1 MEPAQRIRNAVA
13 AVSALRVAAAE
24 NSELGKAVTEVKRI
38 QSQRFSGT
46 YTDLLHGTQ
55 YREAARFFL
64 KELYSEGDYSDRDAQ
79 FSRIAGALQRL
90 LPQHAVATAVALA
103 ELHVLTEQLDHDMAI
118 AWLDVG
124 VLAGAKTPAAHYI
137 AAWRKVE
144 RRESRV
150 IQLDGVLGI
159 GRELERLTRTPGLR
173 LMLKV
178 MRAPAS
184 AAGLAS
190 LQQFLETGFDT
201 FASIARQPSGVK
213 GFLALIE
220 QRESALITQLFDMN
234 AEACETELVRVLGMA
249 TT

>member
-1 MEPAQRIRNAVA
+1 MEPAQRIRKAVA
-13 AVSALRVAAAE
+13 AVSALREAAAK
-24 NSELGKAVTEVKRI
+24 NPALGKAVKEVKRI

-46 YTDLLHGTQ
+46 YTDLLNGTQ

-64 KELYSEGDYSDRDAQ
+64 TELYSEGDYSDRDAQ

-90 LPQHAVATAVALA
+90 LPHHAVATAVALA
-103 ELHVLTEQLDHDMAI
+103 ELHVLTEQLDHDVAI

-190 LQQFLETGFDT
+190 LQQFLEIGFDT
-201 FASIARQPSGVK
+201 FASIARQPGGVK

-234 AEACETELVRVLGMA
+234 AEACETELARVLGMA

>member
-24 NSELGKAVTEVKRI
+24 HPALGKAVTEVKRI

-46 YTDLLHGTQ
+46 YADLLHGTR

-118 AWLDVG
+118 AWLTVEASSG
-124 VLAGAKTPAAHYI
+124 CTTPSAHYI
-137 AAWRKVE
+137 AAWRRVQ
-144 RRESRV
+144 RRESRTQ
-150 IQLDGVLGI
+150 QLDGVLGI
-159 GRELERLTRTPGLR
+159 GRELQRLTRTPGLR

-178 MRAPAS
+178 MRGPAS

-201 FASIARQPSGVK
+201 FASIARQSGGVQ
-213 GFLALIE
+213 GFLELIE
-220 QRESALITQLFDMN
+220 QRESALITQLYETD
-234 AEACETELVRVLGMA
+234 AGLCETEFSQVLSAG
-249 TT
+249 T